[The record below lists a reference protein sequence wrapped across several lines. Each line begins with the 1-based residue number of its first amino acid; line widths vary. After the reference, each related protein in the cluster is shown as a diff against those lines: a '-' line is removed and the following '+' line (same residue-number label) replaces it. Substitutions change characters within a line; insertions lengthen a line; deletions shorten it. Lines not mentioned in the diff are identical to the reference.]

1 MFFLISLPPSLSTTI
16 CVRTQR
22 IRVCTKSRP
31 QSAPGKFFFFLFFR
45 HPHACP
51 QPTHTQH
58 TRNRVS
64 HLHPVSFGFFLL
76 SSLPSLSIRIHHH
89 ASSASTARAHA
100 TCVRTQSRP
109 PSVPS
114 KFFSFFLLFFFT
126 LTCVDH
132 HLRPHW
138 TTRNASAPNRTHH
151 PHPSPSASADCRQY
165 ICMPTRPHATHTPA
179 IVSAQHESARTCR
192 TSWPS
197 VVYHTYI
204 DTIVPVGVPTCG
216 YTHGCFALTLT
227 LVPVPMG
234 LYPR

>member
-1 MFFLISLPPSLSTTI
+1 MSTTI

-58 TRNRVS
+58 ARNRVS

-76 SSLPSLSIRIHHH
+76 SSLPSLSIR
-89 ASSASTARAHA
+89 
-100 TCVRTQSRP
+100 
-109 PSVPS
+109 
-114 KFFSFFLLFFFT
+114 
-126 LTCVDH
+126 VDH
-132 HLRPHW
+132 HLRPHR

-179 IVSAQHESARTCR
+179 IVSARHESARTCR

-204 DTIVPVGVPTCG
+204 DTIIPVGVPACG